1 MPKEPAAADREA
13 EDDSV
18 RSERLELLA
27 HVQAALE
34 PLMVVLGVVFLG
46 LLVVEF
52 SAIELSAAQR
62 RWSSR
67 AQWTI
72 YGFFVVDF
80 LVRFMIAPS
89 KLRFLRENWLTA
101 LSLVIPALR
110 PLRALRAAR
119 ALRSIRLVRLLSG
132 ANRGMRTL
140 RRVARGRQFA
150 YVGALTVLVVVLGAA
165 GAWSFE
171 RDATGAPIGSFG
183 DALWWAATLVTTIN
197 GEKYVVSPEA
207 RIIGV
212 LMRLFAV
219 SVFGYVTASI
229 ASYLVGR
236 EAEERARGDDVDS
249 VRAELVALRREV
261 VLLRRE
267 LEGQRDARQ
276 VDAP

>member
-1 MPKEPAAADREA
+1 MSNESAAVDREA
-13 EDDSV
+13 ERASV
-18 RSERLELLA
+18 RSERLELLT

-34 PLMVVLGVVFLG
+34 PLMVLLGVVFLA
-46 LLVVEF
+46 LLVVEL
-52 SAIELSAAQR
+52 SAVELSAAQQ

-80 LVRFMIAPS
+80 VLRFVIAPS
-89 KLRFLRENWLTA
+89 KVRFLRENWLTA

-119 ALRSIRLVRLLSG
+119 ALRSIRLVRLVSG

-150 YVGALTVLVVVLGAA
+150 YVGALTGLVVVLGAA

-171 RDATGAPIGSFG
+171 RDAPGAPIGSFG

-207 RIIGV
+207 QIIGV

-219 SVFGYVTASI
+219 SVFGYVTAAI
-229 ASYLVGR
+229 ANYFVGR
-236 EAEERARGDDVDS
+236 EAEERAGGEEIEALQ
-249 VRAELVALRREV
+249 AELVALQRDV

-267 LEGQRDARQ
+267 LAGRRDPRQ
-276 VDAP
+276 ADAP